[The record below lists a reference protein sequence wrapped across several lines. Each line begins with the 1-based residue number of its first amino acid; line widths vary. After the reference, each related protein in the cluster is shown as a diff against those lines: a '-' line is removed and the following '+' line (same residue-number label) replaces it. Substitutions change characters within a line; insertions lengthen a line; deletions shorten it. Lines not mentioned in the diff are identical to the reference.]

1 MGVKIIMN
9 DLLFMRYSFC
19 FKFDKKNKLYLIR
32 LLMQF
37 VLTAF
42 DGTDAEALNR
52 RLKVRGEH
60 LDKIALL
67 KKSGEFIFGGAI
79 LNDDGKMIGSM
90 IVYEFPDRQS
100 LDKMLKKEP
109 YVTGGVWEKIEI
121 HPFRQPKPE

>member
-1 MGVKIIMN
+1 MIYCSC
-9 DLLFMRYSFC
+9 DTLFVLNLTEKYKS
-19 FKFDKKNKLYLIR
+19 YLIK

-37 VLTAF
+37 LLIAF
-42 DGTDAEALNR
+42 DGTDAEALDR

-67 KKSGEFIFGGAI
+67 KKSGEFLFGGAI

-100 LDKMLKKEP
+100 LDEMLKKEP
-109 YVTGGVWEKIEI
+109 YVTGKVWEKIEI